1 MKSKVLPAS
10 KVLPTSVTH
19 MAASA
24 LVIPLMVPQVVLALT
39 AEEAATDL
47 TAEGPLVGMQSLVV
61 EHTALGHKRLAAGGA
76 GKRDDVG

>member
-1 MKSKVLPAS
+1 
-10 KVLPTSVTH
+10 

-24 LVIPLMVPQVVLALT
+24 LVSPLMVPQVALT

-47 TAEGPLVGMQSLVV
+47 TAEGPLAGMQSLVV